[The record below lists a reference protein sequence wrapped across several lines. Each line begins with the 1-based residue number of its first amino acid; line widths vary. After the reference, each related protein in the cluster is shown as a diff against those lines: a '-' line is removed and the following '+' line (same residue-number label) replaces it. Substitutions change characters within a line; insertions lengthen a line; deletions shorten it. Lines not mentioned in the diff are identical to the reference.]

1 MIFSAHLVAV
11 KCEVFTTSSTTEI
24 QLCARPATQL
34 THSPYFRQ
42 IAYTSPLRMREYLSE
57 RGLYEFWDNH
67 QSSLEHEWSK
77 SHSPNHPCVT
87 SVCVCRVAQGV
98 KNNLFSQGSLWNF
111 RTGLTTGLGLT
122 VFGCWSVLRI
132 KLCFEFHLCLGN
144 FVGHSGVLQVSET
157 CYSSCQVCKV
167 SCLCVPSSF
176 GVYKPW
182 NLSLC
187 LRTDSSL
194 SVSVLTPLPLSLSL
208 YSILLLL
215 LFFFSVA
222 D

>member
-1 MIFSAHLVAV
+1 MHTQWGSFSSQRRLRYFALLLELKDRSGVVGYTVVIFSAHFVAA
-11 KCEVFTTSSTTEI
+11 KCEFFTTSSTMEI

-122 VFGCWSVLRI
+122 VFGC
-132 KLCFEFHLCLGN
+132 
-144 FVGHSGVLQVSET
+144 
-157 CYSSCQVCKV
+157 
-167 SCLCVPSSF
+167 
-176 GVYKPW
+176 
-182 NLSLC
+182 
-187 LRTDSSL
+187 
-194 SVSVLTPLPLSLSL
+194 
-208 YSILLLL
+208 
-215 LFFFSVA
+215 
-222 D
+222 